1 MSENEGMYGFSQRT
15 TKYCRARKRT
25 NQMVDYQEG
34 RPNNCPISVS
44 FQAQVKMGPVKTN
57 DSRYSS
63 KNL

>member
-1 MSENEGMYGFSQRT
+1 MRGCMVLAKEQPN
-15 TKYCRARKRT
+15 RARKRT

-34 RPNNCPISVS
+34 RPNNCPINVS
-44 FQAQVKMGPVKTN
+44 FQAQVKMGPAKTN